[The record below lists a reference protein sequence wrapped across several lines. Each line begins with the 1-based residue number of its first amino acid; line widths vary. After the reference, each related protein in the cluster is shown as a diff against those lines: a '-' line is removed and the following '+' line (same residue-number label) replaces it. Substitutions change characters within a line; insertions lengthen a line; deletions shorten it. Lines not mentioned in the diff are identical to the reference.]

1 MNKIK
6 NCFIILLVITLCTGC
21 SKKEEKLNIPEW
33 MFGEH
38 LSETTARSVLGS
50 PSDIETTDFSITYF
64 WSDYEICPGY
74 KGTLSFQ
81 NIIDESEHFKD
92 RWIWN
97 MPCDEKTFQ
106 KLNDNIIEQ
115 LGSPTH
121 QSKDGLSEN
130 FNAEKLGFDKSIND
144 DRNFS
149 CAYKEGIV
157 TIAWRREGLF

>member
-1 MNKIK
+1 MKKIGVLLG
-6 NCFIILLVITLCTGC
+6 IILLLLSGC
-21 SKKEEKLNIPEW
+21 STQKKKLNVSEW
-33 MFGEH
+33 MFEDH
-38 LSETTARSVLGS
+38 LNIATIKSVLGA
-50 PSDIETTDFSITYF
+50 PYDTEETDSSIIYF
-64 WSDYEICPGY
+64 WKDYEIYPGY

-81 NIIDESEHFKD
+81 DILDESEHLKD

-130 FNAEKLGFDKSIND
+130 FNAEKLGFDKTIND